1 MSKGHI
7 INFREDGTF
16 DGLHTDR
23 TDVSKL
29 GRIEVSRASWV
40 DFNGETQKWEV
51 RWTPKAEHP
60 IFADSCRET
69 CLAWEREQLQKDEVS
84 HG

>member
-1 MSKGHI
+1 VSGHI

-23 TDVSKL
+23 TELTEVGS
-29 GRIEVSRASWV
+29 IEVSRASWV
-40 DFNGETQKWEV
+40 DFNGNTQKWEV
-51 RWTPKAEHP
+51 RWEPTADTPVFTNA
-60 IFADSCRET
+60 SRET